1 MSTSNPAPLRH
12 AVVATL
18 SYHDL
23 LDMPLTATEVC
34 RYLFNPKEGILESP
48 TLSEVEQSLNDLVK
62 EGILNFSL
70 GYYTFPSREKL
81 INQRIRNHAV
91 AQIKWRRLRH
101 IAWFLQAVPFLEM
114 VAASGSLAR
123 ELVKEDSDLDVLLI
137 TRSGRIWTV
146 RFVVTV
152 VLDALGLRRRPTG
165 PTKNLVCLNHYLAQ
179 DALKLPYQSVYTA
192 LEYARVVPLF
202 GEKQCWKFRMEN
214 KEWMEKYLVC
224 ILPDNTRHIKTV
236 KHFFVFKIIK
246 RTGEI
251 ILRGFIGDVVERW
264 LGNEQKKR
272 IARGIEASETGG
284 RVIAS
289 AMHLEFHPHSK
300 EAPLL
305 RAFNEKMAQMELVE
319 FGNQKDS
326 GLS

>member
-1 MSTSNPAPLRH
+1 MDTVDFLLLRH
-12 AVVATL
+12 AIIATL
-18 SYHDL
+18 VYHDL
-23 LDMPLTATEVC
+23 LEMPLTATEVW
-34 RYLFNPKEGILESP
+34 RYLFRPREGELKVPSF
-48 TLSEVEQSLNDLVK
+48 SEIEQFLNDMVK
-62 EGILNFSL
+62 EGTLIFSL
-70 GYYTFPSREKL
+70 GYYALPSREKL
-81 INQRIRNHAV
+81 VIQRIRSHAV

-101 IAWFLQAVPFLEM
+101 IAWFLQAIPFLEM

-123 ELVKEDSDLDVLLI
+123 ELVKEDSDLDVLLV

-146 RFVVTV
+146 RFIVTI

-179 DALKLPYQSVYTA
+179 DALKLPYQSMYTA
-192 LEYARVVPLF
+192 LEYARIVPLF
-202 GEKQCWKFRMEN
+202 GEKQCWKFRTEN
-214 KEWMEKYLVC
+214 KEWIEKYLVWT
-224 ILPDNTRHIKTV
+224 LSDSTKHIKTV
-236 KHFFVFKIIK
+236 KQFFVLNVIK
-246 RTGEI
+246 RVGEFV
-251 ILRGFIGDVVERW
+251 LSGFVGDFVEKW

-272 IARGIEASETGG
+272 ITRGIEASETGG

-305 RAFNEKMAQMELVE
+305 KAFNEKMAQMGLTE